1 MCHFRPRIG
10 VVPCRSGASR
20 DGRSRKFPN
29 KIAKYRTISI
39 QDLRLSRRRPRVRV
53 PSTPPT
59 ILQQLKGFP
68 FGAGACLQTGRSPRN
83 GLACKRA
90 EFDRDSSSI
99 RSDSSRRVERN
110 AGVLTIASRTYR
122 ALRPKRPVVAE
133 PSGCRSV
140 LDFPQPKSIDS
151 VASMRIVVGRALV
164 DNVRY
169 RGRLT
174 DTQNQRFLPI

>member
-1 MCHFRPRIG
+1 MSFRVGAVHPLTPDRENRSVKSRNSERSLSKTCACHAG
-10 VVPCRSGASR
+10 
-20 DGRSRKFPN
+20 GRGFES
-29 KIAKYRTISI
+29 
-39 QDLRLSRRRPRVRV
+39 RRPRQL
-53 PSTPPT
+53 

-83 GLACKRA
+83 GLVCKRA

-122 ALRPKRPVVAE
+122 VLRPKRPVVAE

-140 LDFPQPKSIDS
+140 LDFPQPKSNRFRSLDEDRRRS
-151 VASMRIVVGRALV
+151 GACGQCPLQGKV
-164 DNVRY
+164 DRY
-169 RGRLT
+169 TKSAILT
-174 DTQNQRFLPI
+174 HLGLL